1 MKQAYDL
8 ERFLE
13 AQETQFEDALQELKH
28 GRKRSH
34 WMWYMFPQISGL
46 GFSSTSMYYGIKDL
60 GEAQAYFNHPI
71 LGKRLLALIEVL
83 LKHPEN
89 NATAI
94 FGSPDDVKLKSSM
107 TLFAALPE
115 SNPVFR
121 QVLEKYFNGQDDKK
135 TLELIAAELGE

>member
-1 MKQAYDL
+1 MKQAYNL

-13 AQETQFEDALQELKH
+13 AQETQFEDALQELKN

-60 GEAQAYFNHPI
+60 GEAQAYFNHQV
-71 LGKRLLALIEVL
+71 LGKRLLALVEVV
-83 LKHPEN
+83 LKQPEN

-115 SNPVFR
+115 SNPAFK
-121 QVLEKYFNGQDDKK
+121 QVLEKYFNGQDDEK
-135 TLELIAAELGE
+135 TLKLIAAK

>member
-13 AQETQFEDALQELKH
+13 AQETQFEDALQELKN

-60 GEAQAYFNHPI
+60 AEAQAYFNHQV
-71 LGKRLLALIEVL
+71 LGKRLLALVEVV
-83 LKHPEN
+83 LKQPEN

-115 SNPVFR
+115 SNPAFK
-121 QVLEKYFNGQDDKK
+121 QVLEKYFNGQDDEK
-135 TLELIAAELGE
+135 TLKLIAAK